1 MSSKEQI
8 SLDLPFQ
15 TSRPA
20 NPLFCHQEFL
30 EKLAEHEKD
39 PIAKRAALL
48 MQRLS
53 VDSQRQHYKA
63 TQGLNRGWR
72 RSRLG
77 GGGGSHFY
85 AWWAPKSAAPLKDGD
100 EFANAPDGALF
111 LRDIRHH
118 DDHSTLNP
126 QSFENNYL
134 PITIPEIRSEEYGPA
149 PWTAPQAK
157 FANARQSI
165 RILKGHP
172 GSGKTTALWHAADAT
187 GAARVLYVTYSR
199 DLAALAKDYFDKYC
213 SAEKRFHVVT
223 YSTLVRELLGS
234 DAPIV
239 PEIESR
245 QLFTRDLVP
254 FSRVLNAWSTFQPA
268 LYDELH
274 AHLIGDAL
282 PMDAG
287 RYFACKQPRL
297 PDKAFK
303 DRRSRYIGIPAAAA
317 ALDIASRLERDRGSL
332 APRYFP
338 ELALAWKAAE
348 RLTSMPTA
356 PVSIPADLLAY
367 DCIAVDEVQDL
378 TPIEAFVLVQLAVA
392 INKGRRTPIPLLL
405 AGDEAQTVRPTDFEW
420 AWMNDLLHSQL
431 GSPTEYKLSTNL
443 RSPRKIA
450 ELLNRVWDLY
460 GLIDKQERPSGSGQA
475 EIDDDAND
483 QLLYC
488 VGVPGQE
495 MDQLLMSLAGREGL
509 AIISLDDNIPAYVPD
524 SVRPAVLTAR
534 EAKGL
539 DFHSVCVLEP
549 GRQIDRLHKARN
561 YYTGCDIGELRKR
574 LAIDQLRV
582 ALSRP
587 TERLIWLDTSPSE
600 AVLKES
606 NKLLNG
612 SHLVFERNVSHCVP
626 SSLLKTLEEDQ
637 LDLEERIQRCQQDAR
652 QYLSIRPEMAWS
664 RGQQAVSLLGNEG
677 NQSAV
682 TDPAARAAANLTLA
696 EVCFALAF
704 RKAKLPAELGL
715 VNLFFDAQHAAAK
728 AKRFGLATLLSV
740 IGEME
745 ASPPSERLH
754 HLIQLAKL
762 FPQNNGDL
770 EPWFYI
776 EIAPAVSGWVDEL
789 EASLRQS
796 NNASALI
803 TVLPAFYEALDVPN
817 RAARLDSVQNRAIQ
831 LFMKEERFAD
841 ALAGLR
847 TLPKKQIKLEAACH
861 EGLKDYEQAAA
872 LYREAGSL
880 KEALQ
885 CYRSIPDATAAL
897 ALIEEMGD
905 HPAGDSLRWIARLE
919 NLVEE
924 RPENFNRMVLP
935 AEKKQLEQL
944 LERSLGVA
952 RKKPVK
958 AVGKKAALPKKK
970 APAMKKKPNNFY

>member
-1 MSSKEQI
+1 MSSKEQK

-20 NPLFCHQEFL
+20 NALFCHQEFL

-39 PIAKRAALL
+39 PIAKRATLL

-53 VDSQRQHYKA
+53 VDSQRLHYKA

-85 AWWAPKSAAPLKDGD
+85 AWWAPKSAAPLKEASD
-100 EFANAPDGALF
+100 EFASAPEGALF

-118 DDHSTLNP
+118 DDHSALNP
-126 QSFENNYL
+126 QSFEHNYL
-134 PITIPEIRSEEYGPA
+134 PVSIPEIRSEEYGPA
-149 PWTAPQAK
+149 PWTPLQAK
-157 FANARQSI
+157 FASARQSI

-187 GAARVLYVTYSR
+187 NAARVLYVTYSR

-213 SAEKRFHVVT
+213 SSEKRFHVVT
-223 YSTLVRELLGS
+223 FSTLIRELLGVDS
-234 DAPIV
+234 PMVA
-239 PEIESR
+239 ESESR

-282 PMDAG
+282 PTEAG
-287 RYFACKQPRL
+287 RFPACKQPRL
-297 PDKAFK
+297 LDRAFK

-317 ALDIASRLERDRGSL
+317 ALDIASRLERDRGNL
-332 APRYFP
+332 AARYFP

-348 RLTSMPTA
+348 RLTPTPTSPVSMPA
-356 PVSIPADLLAY
+356 ELLAY
-367 DCIAVDEVQDL
+367 DCIAVDEIQDL
-378 TPIEAFVLVQLAVA
+378 TPIEAFVVVQLAVA
-392 INKGRRTPIPLLL
+392 INRGRRAPIPLLL

-460 GLIDKQERPSGSGQA
+460 GLIDKQERPSGTGQA

-488 VGVPGQE
+488 VGVPGPE
-495 MDQLLMSLAGREGL
+495 MDQLLINLAGREGL
-509 AIISLDDNIPAYVPD
+509 AIISLDDNVPAYVPE

-549 GRQIDRLHKARN
+549 GRQIERLHKSRD

-587 TERLIWLDTSPSE
+587 TERLIWLDTSPTE
-600 AVLKES
+600 AVLLES

-612 SHLVFERNVSHCVP
+612 GRMVIERSVSHCVP

-652 QYLSIRPEMAWS
+652 QYLGVRPEMAWS
-664 RGQQAVSLLGNEG
+664 RGQQGVSLLGKEG
-677 NQSAV
+677 SQSAV
-682 TDPAARAAANLTLA
+682 TDPAARAAAYLTLS
-696 EVCFALAF
+696 EVCFTLAF
-704 RKAKLPAELGL
+704 RKAKLPPELGL
-715 VNLFFDAQHAAAK
+715 INLFFDAQNAAAK
-728 AKRFGLATLLSV
+728 ARRFAMALLLTA
-740 IGEME
+740 IGGVE
-745 ASPPSERLH
+745 ASPASGRVGM
-754 HLIQLAKL
+754 LIELAKL
-762 FPQNNGDL
+762 FPQHKHDL
-770 EPWFYI
+770 EPWVMI
-776 EIAPAVSGWVDEL
+776 EIAPAVPGWVDEL

-796 NNASALI
+796 DNASALI
-803 TVLPAFYEALDVPN
+803 PVLPAFYEALDIPN
-817 RAARLDSVQNRAIQ
+817 REARLESLQNRAIQ
-831 LFMKEERFAD
+831 LFLKEERFTD

-847 TLPKKQIKLEAACH
+847 SLPTKQIKLEAACH
-861 EGLKDYEQAAA
+861 EGLKDYAQAAA

-885 CYRSIPDATAAL
+885 CYRSIPDASAAL
-897 ALIEEMGD
+897 ALIDEMGE
-905 HPAGDSLRWIARLE
+905 HPAGEALRWIARLE
-919 NLVEE
+919 KLVEE
-924 RPENFNRMVLP
+924 RPDNFNRTVLP
-935 AEKKQLEQL
+935 VEKKQLEQL

-952 RKKPVK
+952 RKKP
-958 AVGKKAALPKKK
+958 AKKTALPTKKVSTAKKK
-970 APAMKKKPNNFY
+970 